1 MADGSRFRE
10 RSRRL
15 GAAIALALLA
25 FCGGAL
31 GQVGNFD
38 TVTPNPAEEAYIFTP
53 PGFDREG
60 EAATATGAE
69 NVTLAVTVREASS
82 GKPTPCRVNVVGP
95 DGKFYQPRA
104 SRLTPFSLTGE
115 WPDKGFGNRR
125 GKAPIRYFGHFFYT
139 TGEFEIDVPAGP
151 VRIEAWRGFEH
162 RPTVLSTL
170 ASPGA
175 TPGATRTV
183 ELAIERTID
192 MAGNGYYSGD
202 SHLHLA
208 RSSDA
213 DEQIAFDLL
222 EAEDVRFGSIL
233 CYNLDTSRYSG
244 VMDRQDYPQRRGL
257 GRASERSRGDY
268 HIISGQEYRSGHY
281 GHLKLFFV
289 DEMVLPGDTI
299 DPNHLPVQGE
309 LGRQA
314 IAEGG
319 FAFHAHG
326 GYALEILADYVLGTV
341 SGVELLQFGIYR
353 GIGLDGWYRILNCG
367 YRFPAEGASDYP
379 PCRKFAD
386 CRNYVRIEGPAD
398 FAAWYR
404 GLAAGRSFFT
414 TGPLLELA
422 VDDKRPGDT
431 IERTGKE
438 PVTVR
443 VLARARSEVTP
454 ITDLELLVNGQVT
467 RRLTVPPPPP
477 ALGSAGVLELDESV
491 TLAEPS
497 WIAARTY
504 SRAPSGGPDAEAHT
518 NPVYVYLDGKA
529 PYDSQSLD
537 WLAARLE
544 GQIEANG
551 KRSFPGK
558 ETALEY
564 FARAKRE
571 LARVR
576 AAGGRTAAEALGQP
590 TR

>member
-1 MADGSRFRE
+1 MSDWSRPNDRKT
-10 RSRRL
+10 RL
-15 GAAIALALLA
+15 GVVLLLA
-25 FCGGAL
+25 AL
-31 GQVGNFD
+31 SSPGSAFGQVGNFD
-38 TVTPNPAEEAYIFTP
+38 NVTPNPVEEAYIFTP

-60 EAATATGAE
+60 EAATATGASIA
-69 NVTLAVTVREASS
+69 TLAVKVRDSSS
-82 GKPTPCRVNVVGP
+82 GNPTPCRVNVIGP
-95 DGKFYQPRA
+95 DGKYYQPNA
-104 SRLTPFSLTGE
+104 NRLTPFSLTGE

-162 RPTVLSTL
+162 RPAFLSTL

-175 TPGATRTV
+175 TRSV
-183 ELAIERTID
+183 ELVLERTID
-192 MAGNGYYSGD
+192 MARRGYFSGD

-213 DEQIAFDLL
+213 DEEIAFDLL

-244 VMDRQDYPQRRGL
+244 AMDRQDYPQRRGL
-257 GRASERSRGDY
+257 GRSSERSRGDY

-281 GHLKLFFV
+281 GHLKLFLV

-299 DPNHLPVQGE
+299 DPNHVPVQGE
-309 LGRQA
+309 LGRKA

-353 GIGLDGWYRILNCG
+353 GIGLEGWYRILNCG

-386 CRNYVRIEGPAD
+386 CRSYVQIEGTPN
-398 FAAWYR
+398 FTAWYR

-422 VDDKRPGDT
+422 VDDKKPGDT

-438 PVTVR
+438 PAVVR
-443 VLARARSEVTP
+443 VLAKARSEVTP
-454 ITDLELLVNGQVT
+454 ITELELVVNGQVR
-467 RRLTVPPPPP
+467 RRLAAAP
-477 ALGSAGVLELDESV
+477 ALGSAGVFEIEESIK
-491 TLAEPS
+491 LGESS

-518 NPVYVYLDGKA
+518 NPIYVYLDGKA
-529 PYDSQSLD
+529 PYQTESLD
-537 WLAARLE
+537 WLAARLD

-558 ETALEY
+558 EAALEY

-576 AAGGRTAAEALGQP
+576 AAGGRTAAEAFAQYA
-590 TR
+590 R